1 MSDIRFQLQTENAK
15 QKFIR
20 LLKNVDDMSP
30 VFKLFIEEYK
40 EIVAANFE
48 SRGRIM
54 ERGKWVDYKKSSR
67 RAMTT
72 RELKKGYGGYEGVSG
87 SVTFSPYLK
96 WKQRHYPDKPMMELS
111 GDLKKAADDFKSD
124 VGLKSLVMRVE
135 GADYFYWVQERKT
148 SPRYYF
154 NTPDD
159 DLPLPAWNILIKLAE
174 DHITEGVE

>member
-1 MSDIRFQLQTENAK
+1 MSDVRFKLQSENAK

-54 ERGKWVDYKKSSR
+54 ERAKWANYTPAYFDWKKHSKFAS
-67 RAMTT
+67 MQML
-72 RELKKGYGGYEGVSG
+72 ELTGA
-87 SVTFSPYLK
+87 LK
-96 WKQRHYPDKPMMELS
+96 E
-111 GDLKKAADDFKSD
+111 AAINFKSNI
-124 VGLKSLVMRVE
+124 GQKSLVMSVD
-135 GADYFYWVQERKT
+135 GADYFYFVQERHKN
-148 SPRYYF
+148 PRHYF

-159 DLPLPAWNILIKLAE
+159 DLPLPAWKILIKLAE